1 MNSVYA
7 YRAGQA
13 FNADARTVVFI
24 HGAGHDHSVWQMPAR
39 HFARHGFNVLAPDLP
54 GHGRS
59 DGAPLASIEALAQ
72 WLVSWLGHL
81 GLSKV
86 TLVGHSM
93 GSLVA
98 LRAAA
103 TEPERIEELILA
115 GSAVPMPVA
124 DALLDAT
131 VSAPDRAHALINQWS
146 FTHAHQL
153 GASPLPGF
161 SLPAVNLRLMER
173 TRPGVLHTDMAA
185 CNAYLSGPD
194 DASRITCKT
203 TLVCGQ
209 QDLMTPLK
217 AAIVL
222 QGALAN
228 VPSGA
233 HIIVLPGCGHSLMT
247 EAPEAFL
254 NALRESLGTR

>member
-1 MNSVYA
+1 MTPIYA
-7 YRAGQA
+7 YSAGQPIHP
-13 FNADARTVVFI
+13 DRRTIVFI

-59 DGAPLASIEALAQ
+59 GGDALPSIEMLAQ
-72 WLVSWLGHL
+72 WLVDWLGHL
-81 GLSKV
+81 GLSRV
-86 TLVGHSM
+86 MLIGHSM

-98 LRAAA
+98 LRAAS
-103 TEPERIEELILA
+103 TDPDRVDQLVLA

-124 DALLDAT
+124 DALLEAT
-131 VSAPDRAHALINQWS
+131 RAAPDSAHALINQWS
-146 FTHAHQL
+146 FAHAHQL
-153 GASPLPGF
+153 GASPLPGLH
-161 SLPAVNLRLMER
+161 LPTLNLRLMEQ
-173 TRPGVLHTDMAA
+173 TRPGILHTDMAA
-185 CNAYLSGPD
+185 CNAYLSGTE
-194 DASRITCKT
+194 DAGRIVCRTR
-203 TLVCGQ
+203 LICGQ

-217 AAIVL
+217 AAIAL

-233 HIIVLPGCGHSLMT
+233 HIIVLPGCGHSMMT

-254 NALRESLGTR
+254 NALRESLATR